1 MILPIL
7 VIRERCTGISSKS
20 TKPQTPDPM
29 ILRNLTPILIA
40 FLLAFS
46 SCITNRD
53 VAYLQ
58 YGNEYRK
65 PGRIKKN
72 AIVRQYNTGTSGFR
86 LQPGDLLDIKISTLT
101 PSAFNPLLDADPSL
115 VSGQRLSQMSG
126 QIQPEGYLIDPDGF
140 LNLPLI
146 GKTELAGLTTREAEK
161 AIAKSV
167 EEFLDDPVV
176 RAKLLNFRF
185 TVLGEVNSEA
195 TLVSGDE
202 YFTMLQAIGMAGGVS
217 EFGDLSRVKV
227 IRRSGDEAIVFY
239 VNLLSEEFLAGNF
252 YFVQPNDVI
261 VVTPLKQRSYLRYV
275 APNLSILTSSLSL
288 IIGVVT
294 FLSLR

>member
-40 FLLAFS
+40 FLLVSS

-58 YGNEYRK
+58 YDNEYRRQ
-65 PGRIKKN
+65 GRIEKN
-72 AIVRQYNTGTSGFR
+72 AIVRQYNRGTSGFR

-101 PSAFNPLLDADPSL
+101 PSAFNPLLDADPLL

-126 QIQPEGYLIDPDGF
+126 QAQPDGYLIDPDGF

-146 GKTELAGLTTREAEK
+146 GKTEVAGLTTREAEK

-176 RAKLLNFRF
+176 RVKLLNFRF

-195 TLVSGDE
+195 TLVSTDE
-202 YFTMLQAIGMAGGVS
+202 HFTMLQAIGMAGGVS
-217 EFGDLSRVKV
+217 EFGDRSRVKV
-227 IRRSGDEAIVFY
+227 IRRNGDEAIVFY

-288 IIGVVT
+288 IIGIVT